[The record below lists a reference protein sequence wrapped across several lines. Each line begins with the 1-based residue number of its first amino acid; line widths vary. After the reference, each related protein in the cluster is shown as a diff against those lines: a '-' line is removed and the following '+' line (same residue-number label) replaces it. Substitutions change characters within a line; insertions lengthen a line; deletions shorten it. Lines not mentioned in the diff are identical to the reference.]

1 MFILVSLRRASISF
15 HIEDVLY
22 EHSFHRLF
30 AVLLFVVGERSSPK
44 DLYAALEEEEE
55 EKKAVIVAMGEN
67 TSTTNHT
74 TTYAAAVD
82 KPISYS

>member
-1 MFILVSLRRASISF
+1 MSLRRASISF

-22 EHSFHRLF
+22 EHSFHRLLF